1 MNARTLTA
9 VLLVAAASVTSLETQ
24 PRSTRIVIIAGPPS
38 HGPGMH
44 EFRAGALL
52 LQKAMA
58 GVKGVT
64 VDVIPMGWPT
74 KTVDGKAVDDHAAL
88 DGADAVFIY
97 SDGGRNHPA
106 IQNDR
111 VRVIDALAKKG
122 VGLAFGHY
130 GVEVPVGEPAAA
142 MHRWVG
148 GYYETNY
155 SVNPMWTPS
164 FEKFPSHPVTRGVGP
179 FSNTD
184 EWYFNMRWT
193 PDETLKSRLLP
204 LLVATPSEDVRD
216 GPYVNPR
223 GPYDHIIADKGRA
236 ETMMWVFERP
246 DGGRSF
252 GFTGGHTHT
261 NWGDVNQRRIVLN
274 ALLWIAKADVPPRGV
289 VDTITAE
296 DLTVNLDPKPLR
308 KQ

>member
-1 MNARTLTA
+1 MA
-9 VLLVAAASVTSLETQ
+9 VLLVAAASVASLQTQ
-24 PRSTRIVIIAGPPS
+24 PRNKRIVIIAGRPS
-38 HGPGMH
+38 HPPGMH
-44 EFRAGALL
+44 EFRAGSLL
-52 LQKAMA
+52 LQKALA

-64 VDVIPMGWPT
+64 VDVIPMGWPV
-74 KTVDGKAVDDHAAL
+74 KTVDGKDVDDHAAL

-97 SDGGRNHPA
+97 ADGGRNHPA

-111 VRVIDALAKKG
+111 VQVIDALAKKG

-130 GVEVPVGEPAAA
+130 GVEVPVGDPAAA
-142 MHRWVG
+142 MFRWVG
-148 GYYETNY
+148 GYYETNW
-155 SVNPMWTPS
+155 SVNPMWAPN
-164 FEKFPSHPVTRGVGP
+164 FDKFPSHPVTRGVGP
-179 FSNTD
+179 FSNND

-193 PDETLKSRLLP
+193 PDEKLKSRIVP

-216 GPYVNPR
+216 GPYVSPR

-236 ETMMWVFERP
+236 ETMMWVMERP

-274 ALLWIAKADVPPRGV
+274 ALLWIAKIDVPPGGV
-289 VDTITAE
+289 VDTIKPE
-296 DLTVNLDPKPLR
+296 DLSVNLDPKGPR